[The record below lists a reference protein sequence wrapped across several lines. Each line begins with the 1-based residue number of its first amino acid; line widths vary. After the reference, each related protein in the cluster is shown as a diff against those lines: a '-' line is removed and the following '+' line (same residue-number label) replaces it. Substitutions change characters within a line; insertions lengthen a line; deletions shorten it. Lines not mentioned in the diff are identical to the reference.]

1 MSDDEREEEKE
12 LDLTSPEVVTKYKS
26 AAEIVNKALQL
37 VMSECKPKAKIV
49 DICEKGDSYIREQSG
64 NMYKNVK
71 KKIER
76 GIAFPTCVSV
86 NNTICHFSP
95 LASDETVLEEGDIL
109 KIDMGC
115 HIDGFIA
122 VVAHTHVL
130 QGGPVTGRAAD
141 VIAAANTAAEVA
153 LRLVRPGR
161 KNKDVTEAIQKV
173 AAAYDCKIVE
183 GVLSH
188 QLKQFVIDGNKVVL
202 SVSNPDTR
210 VDDAEFEENEVYA
223 IDIVTSTGDG
233 KVIAYLILIRH
244 QSCAVTLLLG
254 LKLMVSNLQPKLL
267 DEKQTTIYKRAV
279 DKNYHL
285 KMKAS
290 RFIFSEISQKFPIM
304 PFTARA
310 LEEKRAR
317 LGLVECVNHDLLQPY
332 PVLHEK
338 PGDFVAHIKF
348 TVLLMPNG
356 SDRVTSHSLQEVQP
370 TKTIDDPEI
379 KAWLALGT
387 KTKKKGGG
395 KKKKGK
401 KGDKPEESV
410 EAEPMDATT
419 NGAASQG

>member
-1 MSDDEREEEKE
+1 MSSDDEREERE
-12 LDLTSPEVVTKYKS
+12 LDLTSSEVVTKYKS

-37 VMSECKPKAKIV
+37 VISECKPKAKIV
-49 DICEKGDSYIREQSG
+49 DICEKGDSFIREQTG

-76 GIAFPTCVSV
+76 GVAFPTCVSV
-86 NNTICHFSP
+86 NNTVCHFSP
-95 LASDETVLEEGDIL
+95 LASDESCLEEGDIV
-109 KIDMGC
+109 KIDLGC

-122 VVAHTHVL
+122 VVGHTHAL
-130 QGGPVTGRAAD
+130 QSGPVKGRVAD

-153 LRLVRPGR
+153 LRLVRPGK

-188 QLKQFVIDGNKVVL
+188 QLKQFVIDGNKVIL

-223 IDIVTSTGDG
+223 VDIVTSTGEG
-233 KVIAYLILIRH
+233 K
-244 QSCAVTLLLG
+244 
-254 LKLMVSNLQPKLL
+254 PKLL
-267 DEKQTTIYKRAV
+267 DEKNTTIYKRAV

-285 KMKAS
+285 KMKSS
-290 RFIFSEISQKFPIM
+290 RFIFSEINQKFPIM

-338 PGDFVAHIKF
+338 PGDYVAHIKF

-356 SDRVTSHSLQEVQP
+356 SDRITSHSLQELQP

-395 KKKKGK
+395 KKKKAK
-401 KGDKPEESV
+401 KSGETA
-410 EAEPMDATT
+410 EATEGEPMDASTD
-419 NGAASQG
+419 AQE

>member
-1 MSDDEREEEKE
+1 MSDDEREERE
-12 LDLTSPEVVTKYKS
+12 LDLSSSEVVTKYKT
-26 AAEIVNKALQL
+26 AAEILNKALNL
-37 VMSECKPKAKIV
+37 VVSECKPKAKIV
-49 DICEKGDSYIREQSG
+49 DLCEKGDAFIREQTGS
-64 NMYKNVK
+64 MYKNAK

-76 GIAFPTCVSV
+76 GVAFPTCISV
-86 NNTICHFSP
+86 NNVVCHYSP
-95 LASDETVLEEGDIL
+95 LASDESVIEEGDVV
-109 KIDMGC
+109 KVDMGC

-122 VVAHTHVL
+122 TAAHTHVV
-130 QGGPVTGRAAD
+130 QDGPVTGRKAD
-141 VIAAANTAAEVA
+141 VIAATNAAAEVA
-153 LRLVRPGR
+153 LRLVRPGK

-202 SVSNPDTR
+202 SVSSPEMR

-223 IDIVTSTGDG
+223 VDILASTGDG
-233 KVIAYLILIRH
+233 KPR
-244 QSCAVTLLLG
+244 
-254 LKLMVSNLQPKLL
+254 ML
-267 DEKQTTIYKRAV
+267 DEKQTTVYKRAV

-285 KMKAS
+285 KMKTS
-290 RFIFSEISQKFPIM
+290 RFIFSEINQKFPIL

-317 LGLVECVNHDLLQPY
+317 LGLVECVNHELLQPY

-356 SDRVTSHSLQEVQP
+356 SDRITSHPLQALQP

-379 KAWLALGT
+379 KAWLALAT
-387 KTKKKGGG
+387 KSKKKGGG

-401 KGDKPEESV
+401 KGDKPEGIEPS
-410 EAEPMDATT
+410 EAEPVDASTS
-419 NGAASQG
+419 NGATADG